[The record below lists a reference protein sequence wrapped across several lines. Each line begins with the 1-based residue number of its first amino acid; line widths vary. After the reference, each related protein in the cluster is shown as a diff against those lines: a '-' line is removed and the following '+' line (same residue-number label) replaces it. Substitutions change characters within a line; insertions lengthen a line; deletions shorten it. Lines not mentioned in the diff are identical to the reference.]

1 MAHDLLDRLRKR
13 LEDLNRSERKV
24 ACVILDDPA
33 AATSLSIAILAQAAS
48 VSEPTVN
55 RFCRNFGAKGYPDF
69 KIKLAQSLAG
79 GTPYVT
85 RAVEPGDNASQYTNK
100 IFGATIAALD
110 EARRDINMD
119 AVERMVDYL
128 TQAKQ
133 IHFFGLGASG
143 AVAQDAQHK
152 FFRFNL
158 PVMAYVDVLMQR
170 MVAAS
175 CHTGDV
181 VVVISYTGRTRELVD
196 IARVARE
203 SGAVVLGIT
212 APHSPLTYECSAVLE
227 VATPEDTDHYMPMT
241 SRMIQLAM
249 VDTLATGVTLR
260 RGEAFLPHLKK
271 IKDSLRDTRFPVDNT
286 RGGKKPPT

>member
-1 MAHDLLDRLRKR
+1 MAHDLLDRIRER
-13 LEDLNRSERKV
+13 LEELNRSERKV
-24 ACVILDDPA
+24 ANVIIDDPA
-33 AATSLSIAILAQAAS
+33 AATSLSIASLAQAAS

-85 RAVEPGDNASQYTNK
+85 RAVEPGDTATQYTHK

-110 EARRDINMD
+110 EAQREVDMG

-158 PVMAYVDVLMQR
+158 PVMVHIDVLMQR
-170 MVAAS
+170 MVAAA

-181 VVVISYTGRTRELVD
+181 VVIISYTGRTRELVD

-203 SGAVVLGIT
+203 AGAVVLGIT
-212 APHSPLTYECSAVLE
+212 APKSPLAQECTATLE
-227 VATPEDTDHYMPMT
+227 IATPEDTDHYMPMT
-241 SRMIQLAM
+241 SRVIQLTLIDA
-249 VDTLATGVTLR
+249 LATGVTLR
-260 RGEAFLPHLKK
+260 RGEDFLPHLKK
-271 IKDSLRDTRFPVDNT
+271 IKDSLRETRFPVNKAT
-286 RGGKKPPT
+286 

>member
-1 MAHDLLDRLRKR
+1 MASHDLLDRIRQR
-13 LEDLNRSERKV
+13 LGDLNRSERKV
-24 ACVILDDPA
+24 ADVILADPA
-33 AATSLSIAILAQAAS
+33 AATGMSIATLAQAAS

-55 RFCRNFGAKGYPDF
+55 RFCRSFHAKGYPDF

-79 GTPYVT
+79 GTPYVSQ
-85 RAVEPGDNASQYTNK
+85 AVEPEDSAVDYTQK

-110 EARRDINMD
+110 EARRQAD
-119 AVERMVDYL
+119 ASRIERVVDYL
-128 TQAKQ
+128 IQAKQ

-158 PVMAYVDVLMQR
+158 PVTSYVDVLMQR
-170 MVAAS
+170 MVASS

-181 VVVISYTGRTRELVD
+181 VVVISWTGRTRELVD

-212 APHSPLTYECSAVLE
+212 APDSPLARECTETLE

-241 SRMIQLAM
+241 SRMIQLTLID
-249 VDTLATGVTLR
+249 VLATGVTLR
-260 RGEAFLPHLKK
+260 RGEDFLGHLKK
-271 IKDSLRDTRFPVDNT
+271 IKDSLLETRYPS
-286 RGGKKPPT
+286 GKH

>member
-1 MAHDLLDRLRKR
+1 MAHDLLDRLRER
-13 LEDLNRSERKV
+13 LEELNRSERKV
-24 ACVILDDPA
+24 ANVILEDPA
-33 AATSLSIAILAQAAS
+33 AATSLSIASLAQAAS

-55 RFCRNFGAKGYPDF
+55 RFCRNFGAKGFPDF

-85 RAVEPGDNASQYTNK
+85 RAVEPGDSATQYTHK

-110 EARRDINMD
+110 EAQREVDMA

-133 IHFFGLGASG
+133 VHFFGLGASG

-170 MVAAS
+170 MVAAA

-181 VVVISYTGRTRELVD
+181 VVIISYTGRTRELVD

-203 SGAVVLGIT
+203 AGAVVLGIT
-212 APHSPLTYECSAVLE
+212 APASPLSQECTATLE
-227 VATPEDTDHYMPMT
+227 VSTPEDTDHYMPMT
-241 SRMIQLAM
+241 SRVIQLTLIDA
-249 VDTLATGVTLR
+249 LATGVTLR
-260 RGEAFLPHLKK
+260 RGEDFLPHLKK
-271 IKDSLRDTRFPVDNT
+271 IKDSLRDTRFPVEKT
-286 RGGKKPPT
+286 GK

>member
-1 MAHDLLDRLRKR
+1 MAHDLLDRLRQR
-13 LEDLNRSERKV
+13 LEELNRSERKV
-24 ACVILDDPA
+24 ANVILAEPA
-33 AATSLSIAILAQAAS
+33 AATSLSIASLAQAAS

-55 RFCRNFGAKGYPDF
+55 RFCRSFGAKGFPDF

-85 RAVEPGDNASQYTNK
+85 RAVEPDDDASQYTQK

-110 EARRDINMD
+110 EARRAVDSH

-128 TQAKQ
+128 IQAKQ

-170 MVAAS
+170 MVAAA

-196 IARVARE
+196 IARLARE

-212 APHSPLTYECSAVLE
+212 APGSPLAFECTATLD

-241 SRMIQLAM
+241 SRMIQLTLIDA
-249 VDTLATGVTLR
+249 LATGVTLR
-260 RGEAFLPHLKK
+260 RGKDFLPHLKK
-271 IKDSLRDTRFPVDNT
+271 IKDSLRNTRFPAE
-286 RGGKKPPT
+286 KPPEKP

>member
-1 MAHDLLDRLRKR
+1 MAHDLLDRLRQR
-13 LEDLNRSERKV
+13 LEELNRSERKV
-24 ACVILDDPA
+24 ANVILADPG
-33 AATSLSIAILAQAAS
+33 AATSLSIASLAQAAS

-55 RFCRNFGAKGYPDF
+55 RFCRSFSAKGFPDF

-85 RAVEPGDNASQYTNK
+85 RAVEPNDDASQYTQK

-110 EARRDINMD
+110 DARR
-119 AVERMVDYL
+119 AVDTHAIERMVDYL
-128 TQAKQ
+128 IQAKQ

-170 MVAAS
+170 MVAAA

-196 IARVARE
+196 IARLARE

-212 APHSPLTYECSAVLE
+212 APNSPLAFECTATLE

-241 SRMIQLAM
+241 SRMIQLTLIDA
-249 VDTLATGVTLR
+249 LATGVTLR
-260 RGEAFLPHLKK
+260 RGEDFLPHLKK
-271 IKDSLRDTRFPVDNT
+271 IKDSLRDTRFPAE
-286 RGGKKPPT
+286 KP

>member
-1 MAHDLLDRLRKR
+1 MAHDLLDRLRQR
-13 LEDLNRSERKV
+13 LEELNRSERKV
-24 ACVILDDPA
+24 ANVILADPG
-33 AATSLSIAILAQAAS
+33 AATSLSIASLAQAAS

-55 RFCRNFGAKGYPDF
+55 RFCRSFSAKGFPDF

-85 RAVEPGDNASQYTNK
+85 RAVEPNDDASLYTQK

-110 EARRDINMD
+110 DARRTVDAD

-128 TQAKQ
+128 IQAKQ

-158 PVMAYVDVLMQR
+158 PVMAYVDVLVQR
-170 MVAAS
+170 MVAAA

-196 IARVARE
+196 IARLARE

-212 APHSPLTYECSAVLE
+212 APGSPLAFECTATLD

-241 SRMIQLAM
+241 SRMIQLTLIDA
-249 VDTLATGVTLR
+249 LATGVTLR
-260 RGEAFLPHLKK
+260 RGEDFLPHLKK
-271 IKDSLRDTRFPVDNT
+271 IKDSLRDTRFPAE
-286 RGGKKPPT
+286 KKSEKS

>member
-1 MAHDLLDRLRKR
+1 MAHDLLDRLRER
-13 LEDLNRSERKV
+13 LEELNRSERKV
-24 ACVILDDPA
+24 ANVILEDPA
-33 AATSLSIAILAQAAS
+33 AATSLSIASLAQAAS

-55 RFCRNFGAKGYPDF
+55 RFCRNFGAKGFPDF

-85 RAVEPGDNASQYTNK
+85 RAVEPGDSATQYTHK

-110 EARRDINMD
+110 EAQREVDMA

-133 IHFFGLGASG
+133 VHFFGLGASG

-170 MVAAS
+170 MVAAA

-181 VVVISYTGRTRELVD
+181 VVIISYTGRTRELVD

-203 SGAVVLGIT
+203 AGAVVLGIT
-212 APHSPLTYECSAVLE
+212 APDSPLSQECTATLE
-227 VATPEDTDHYMPMT
+227 VSTPEDTDHYMPMT
-241 SRMIQLAM
+241 SRVIQLTLI
-249 VDTLATGVTLR
+249 DTLATGVTLR
-260 RGEAFLPHLKK
+260 RGEDFLPHLKK
-271 IKDSLRDTRFPVDNT
+271 IKDSLRDTRFPVEKT
-286 RGGKKPPT
+286 GK

>member
-1 MAHDLLDRLRKR
+1 MAHDLLDRIRER

-24 ACVILDDPA
+24 ANVILEDPA
-33 AATSLSIAILAQAAS
+33 AATSLSIASLAQAAS

-55 RFCRNFGAKGYPDF
+55 RFCRNFGAKGFPDF

-85 RAVEPGDNASQYTNK
+85 RAVEPGDSATQYTHK

-110 EARRDINMD
+110 EAQRQVDMAAI
-119 AVERMVDYL
+119 ERMVDYL

-133 IHFFGLGASG
+133 VHFFGLGASG

-170 MVAAS
+170 MVAAA

-203 SGAVVLGIT
+203 AGAVVLGIT
-212 APHSPLTYECSAVLE
+212 APNSPLSQECTATLE

-241 SRMIQLAM
+241 SRMIQLTLIDA
-249 VDTLATGVTLR
+249 LATGVTLR
-260 RGEAFLPHLKK
+260 RGEDFLPHLKK
-271 IKDSLRDTRFPVDNT
+271 IKDSLRDTRFPIEKT
-286 RGGKKPPT
+286 GK